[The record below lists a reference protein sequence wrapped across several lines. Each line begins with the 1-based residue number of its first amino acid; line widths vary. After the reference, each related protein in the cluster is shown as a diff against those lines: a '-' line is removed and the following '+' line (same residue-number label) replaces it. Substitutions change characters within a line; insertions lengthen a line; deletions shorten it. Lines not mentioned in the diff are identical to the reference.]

1 MKNYRHLIEISSK
14 FIIGVTTVEN
24 RLKSIGSGILLLALV
39 SSSAAAKANA
49 QVVATQADLGNPP
62 SVHVVNASMTSQ
74 PVAVDAHMHIGP
86 GDLLNISVF
95 DVPEMTQ
102 TIRVNDAGD
111 ATLNLVGALHLAG
124 LTAFEA
130 QASIASSL
138 KAHNYLVDPQVSVFI
153 SEYTTQGVSI
163 LGEVHKPGVYQV
175 LGTRTLLDIIS
186 EAGGITPFAGAEAM
200 IKRANGDTVHVALT
214 NDAQL
219 SFISDVQIGPGDK
232 VMIPRAG
239 IVYVLGDVGRPGGFI
254 MNNDGKITVLQA
266 IALAGGPS
274 HTSSL
279 NHAQLI
285 RKSAPG
291 TPQIEIKV
299 KQLLEGKLADMPL
312 QSEDILYIPSSSTK
326 TLLFHTAP
334 SIASSAAGAAIYAAA
349 Y

>member
-1 MKNYRHLIEISSK
+1 M
-14 FIIGVTTVEN
+14 EN
-24 RLKSIGSGILLLALV
+24 RLKNIVYGILLLALV
-39 SSSAAAKANA
+39 SAGTTAKANA

-62 SVHVVNASMTSQ
+62 SVHIPNSGTPRQ
-74 PVAVDAHMHIGP
+74 PVTVDAHMHIGP

-95 DVPEMTQ
+95 DVPEMSQ

-111 ATLNLVGALHLAG
+111 ATLNLVGPLHLAG
-124 LTAFEA
+124 LTAFDA
-130 QASIASSL
+130 QASIAASL
-138 KAHNYLVDPQVSVFI
+138 KACNYLVDPQVSVFI
-153 SEYTTQGVSI
+153 SEYATQGVSI
-163 LGEVHKPGVYQV
+163 LGEVNKPGVYQV

-186 EAGGITPFAGAEAM
+186 EAGGITTFAGAEAM

-214 NDAQL
+214 KDAQM
-219 SFISDVQIGPGDK
+219 SFISDVQLGPGDK

-239 IVYVLGDVGRPGGFI
+239 IVYVLGDVGRPGGFV
-254 MNNDGKITVLQA
+254 MSNDGKITVIEA

-279 NHAQLI
+279 NRAQLI

-291 TPQIEIKV
+291 TPQVEIKV
-299 KQLLEGKLADMPL
+299 KQILEGKLADMPL